1 MIAQKNCTMM
11 LTNLTFNKWQ
21 DIFNAPILTAAM
33 VDRLTCRAHVI
44 NIIGDSYRMRETKEW
59 LNK

>member
-1 MIAQKNCTMM
+1 MIITA
-11 LTNLTFNKWQ
+11 NLTFNKWQ
-21 DIFNAPILTAAM
+21 NLFNDPILTAAM

-44 NIIGDSYRMRETKEW
+44 NIIGDSYRMREMKEC

>member
-1 MIAQKNCTMM
+1 MIAQKNCTLM

-44 NIIGDSYRMRETKEW
+44 NIIGDSYRMRETKEC